1 MLIGDAGL
9 PVQRM
14 KQILR
19 QPPTKPPTK
28 VGIKHPCATHGSEAA
43 QLARPDNSGSGMESP
58 SPQPQPAMAAAS
70 WDELARPQRDAAAKL
85 GLSAAIWAT
94 FAPVRLQSWQRAG
107 RELAD
112 QTGVDHLFGALQ
124 VIEWQELTKQERA
137 WAKTAGFRAEHW
149 DGKMAAA
156 PRMLGTPRPPAKSQ
170 MWGAMLQVRP
180 LPSARVSTAFPLP
193 FLDLSLTF
201 HCLALP
207 ARCLFTASPSLLTA
221 FRLRFHSISSRRL
234 MDSRVVMWCC
244 RRRGTPRHVSDGTV
258 GVGTQVMIGGLPR
271 QRLPGVYVRSPCRRR
286 RPLPLLL
293 LPSHTPPTG
302 L

>member
-107 RELAD
+107 RELA
-112 QTGVDHLFGALQ
+112 
-124 VIEWQELTKQERA
+124 ESWQIRQGLTIS
-137 WAKTAGFRAEHW
+137 
-149 DGKMAAA
+149 
-156 PRMLGTPRPPAKSQ
+156 L
-170 MWGAMLQVRP
+170 VR
-180 LPSARVSTAFPLP
+180 
-193 FLDLSLTF
+193 
-201 HCLALP
+201 
-207 ARCLFTASPSLLTA
+207 
-221 FRLRFHSISSRRL
+221 
-234 MDSRVVMWCC
+234 C
-244 RRRGTPRHVSDGTV
+244 R
-258 GVGTQVMIGGLPR
+258 
-271 QRLPGVYVRSPCRRR
+271 
-286 RPLPLLL
+286 
-293 LPSHTPPTG
+293 
-302 L
+302 